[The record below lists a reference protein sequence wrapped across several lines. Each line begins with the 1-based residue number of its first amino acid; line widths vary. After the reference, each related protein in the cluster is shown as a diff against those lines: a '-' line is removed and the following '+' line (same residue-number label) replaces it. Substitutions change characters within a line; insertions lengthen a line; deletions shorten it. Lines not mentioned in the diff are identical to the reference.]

1 MKTIS
6 KIQNWG
12 DQHHPM
18 WLDFFRI
25 ALGITLMWKGTAF
38 ALNLHAFTILMEN
51 TGLGTAVTISLIAH
65 LIIVLHMVGGL
76 LIALGSHTRMFCLL
90 NLPILLVAVFFVNL
104 PNQIFSPYS
113 EFWISCMV
121 TIALCCFMVEGDG
134 VLSIERTPKTISAP
148 NES

>member
-38 ALNLHAFTILMEN
+38 ALNLHAFTKLMESA
-51 TGLGTAVTISLIAH
+51 GLGTAVTISMIAH
-65 LIIVLHMVGGL
+65 LIIVLHMLGGL

-90 NLPILLVAVFFVNL
+90 NLPILLTAVFFVNL
-104 PNQIFSPYS
+104 PEQIFSPYS
-113 EFWISCMV
+113 EFWISGMV
-121 TIALCCFMVEGDG
+121 TIALCCFVVEGDG
-134 VLSIERTPKTISAP
+134 VLSIERQVKAVSDH
-148 NES
+148 NEA